1 MKKIFTLLTLVLLA
15 VGAQAQTL
23 WNFSDWTAG
32 TYKENVTKDGLTFYA
47 GDGKDGEGKDNE
59 SIVIDGSKKT
69 IGGIS
74 FTQRLK
80 TGGKI
85 NANGTRALSF
95 TVDGP
100 KKITFYAASSSS
112 SAERTLWIGNS
123 MDAEPTAENA
133 LGTIENVGGTAA
145 AFVYNYTGSAATL
158 YVGSLS
164 GGLNFYGIKV
174 EEPSEE
180 TPSVL
185 DLTNTEENE
194 TRVDLTKDNVI
205 RYNYLSVT
213 KENWSEREIGGSKAE
228 YLNMSSTDRSL
239 SIKVKGV
246 AAFEVFAQN
255 ATEGRKYTITVG
267 SGEALE
273 ITHDGSGVVSS
284 GEIETG
290 TMGEVTITLTGG
302 GESVYP
308 IYIIL
313 KKKSSDTPT
322 TPHVATVWDF
332 TKTTVELLDPSKW
345 TEDAKTAGRYSYG
358 TEIASGVFKDLGEL
372 GCSEGL
378 GLFVGRTGG
387 DLAANSIRVDIGKQI
402 QINAS
407 NGVYKITDLAKDD
420 VVRIRYKSASDEAR
434 KFTVTN
440 GDVTELEAPANS
452 AENAE
457 KEATITVA
465 ANGDLLLTQSKAI
478 NVFAITVNAVLPEAT
493 GISTINAETVND
505 NVIYNLQGQRVD
517 ENYRGVVIKNG
528 KKLVV
533 K

>member
-284 GEIETG
+284 GEIEN
-290 TMGEVTITLTGG
+290 VSDLTD
-302 GESVYP
+302 
-308 IYIIL
+308 
-313 KKKSSDTPT
+313 KS
-322 TPHVATVWDF
+322 
-332 TKTTVELLDPSKW
+332 
-345 TEDAKTAGRYSYG
+345 Y
-358 TEIASGVFKDLGEL
+358 DL
-372 GCSEGL
+372 
-378 GLFVGRTGG
+378 
-387 DLAANSIRVDIGKQI
+387 
-402 QINAS
+402 
-407 NGVYKITDLAKDD
+407 
-420 VVRIRYKSASDEAR
+420 
-434 KFTVTN
+434 
-440 GDVTELEAPANS
+440 
-452 AENAE
+452 
-457 KEATITVA
+457 
-465 ANGDLLLTQSKAI
+465 
-478 NVFAITVNAVLPEAT
+478 
-493 GISTINAETVND
+493 
-505 NVIYNLQGQRVD
+505 
-517 ENYRGVVIKNG
+517 
-528 KKLVV
+528 
-533 K
+533 